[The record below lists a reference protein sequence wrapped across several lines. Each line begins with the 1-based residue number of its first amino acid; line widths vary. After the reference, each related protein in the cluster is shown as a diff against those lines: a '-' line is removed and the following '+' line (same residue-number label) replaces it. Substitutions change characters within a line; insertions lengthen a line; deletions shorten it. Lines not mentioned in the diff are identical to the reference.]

1 MPRAFD
7 VWGPRDR
14 GGSAAPF
21 AYSARMFATS
31 AARAGRPRLPVSPP
45 GSPAPR
51 RAAALVALGALASL
65 GAAAPP
71 RGGVDDASF
80 ARPAPSATPPAV
92 EPLRFRPIAPTVA
105 RAINGAQA
113 QRERTGPAATPLATS
128 LAGADAA
135 RAIDCLAAAGF
146 YEAGDRRDDQRA
158 VMQVVLNRVRHPAFP
173 RTVCAVVFQGAERHT
188 GCQFT
193 FTCDG
198 ALTRRVPSPRA
209 WERARATAAAALD
222 GAVYAP
228 VGLATH
234 YHADWMVPYWSGALT
249 RVAQVGPHIFY
260 RWRGGWGAAAA
271 YRGELARS
279 EAGEPRLALL
289 SGGSAAALADGSVA
303 RGPVRP
309 VLSSASD
316 PDLFLVRA
324 AGDARGDLARA
335 RALCGERARC
345 TVLAWRDPRQVA
357 RALPLSLEQADALT
371 FRYERAGADEP
382 RARWDCE
389 RVRRPD
395 PAECLRRGALMGG
408 AIARDD
414 HGDTVVLG

>member
-1 MPRAFD
+1 
-7 VWGPRDR
+7 
-14 GGSAAPF
+14 
-21 AYSARMFATS
+21 MFATS
-31 AARAGRPRLPVSPP
+31 AARAGRPRLPVSAATA
-45 GSPAPR
+45 SRPR
-51 RAAALVALGALASL
+51 RAAALVALSALAAL

-71 RGGVDDASF
+71 RASVDDA
-80 ARPAPSATPPAV
+80 PSAPRPPAV
-92 EPLRFRPIAPTVA
+92 EPLRFRPIAPTIA

-113 QRERTGPAATPLATS
+113 ERERTGPAAAPLATS

-135 RAIDCLAAAGF
+135 RAVDCLAAAGF

-173 RTVCAVVFQGAERHT
+173 KTICAVVFQGAERRT

-198 ALTRRVPSPRA
+198 ALTRRAPSSAA
-209 WERARATAAAALD
+209 WARARAAASEALD

-234 YHADWMVPYWSGALT
+234 YHADWMVPYWSGALM

-271 YRGELARS
+271 YRGTLAR
-279 EAGEPRLALL
+279 GEPGEMRLALL
-289 SGGSAAALADGSVA
+289 SGAQRAIAADGPPA

-316 PDLFLVRA
+316 PDLFLIRA
-324 AGDARGDLARA
+324 ASDAGGDLARA

-345 TVLAWRDPRQVA
+345 TVLAWRDPGQVA

-371 FRYERAGADEP
+371 FRYERADAGEP

-389 RVRRPD
+389 RVRRRD
-395 PAECLRRGALMGG
+395 PAQCLRRGALPGD
-408 AIARDD
+408 AIARDMP
-414 HGDTVVLG
+414 GGTVRAG

>member
-1 MPRAFD
+1 MIIPFGTRVRRPRA
-7 VWGPRDR
+7 
-14 GGSAAPF
+14 
-21 AYSARMFATS
+21 
-31 AARAGRPRLPVSPP
+31 PVSPA
-45 GSPAPR
+45 GARAPR
-51 RAAALVALGALASL
+51 HAAALVALGALVSL

-71 RGGVDDASF
+71 RADDAP
-80 ARPAPSATPPAV
+80 PAPPSAPPPAV
-92 EPLRFRPIAPTVA
+92 EPLRFRPVAPTVA
-105 RAINGAQA
+105 RAINGAHA
-113 QRERTGPAATPLATS
+113 DPDRAGPAAAPFAAP

-146 YEAGDRRDDQRA
+146 YEAGDQRDDQRA

-173 RTVCAVVFQGAERHT
+173 KTICGVVFQGAERRT

-198 ALTRRVPSPRA
+198 ALTRRLPSPRA
-209 WERARATAAAALD
+209 WERARATAAAAL
-222 GAVYAP
+222 GGTVYAP

-234 YHADWMVPYWSGALT
+234 YHADWMVPYWSGALA

-271 YRGELARS
+271 YHDAPART
-279 EAGEPRLALL
+279 EAGEPRLAGL
-289 SGGSAAALADGSVA
+289 SGEAAAAMANGPVP

-324 AGDARGDLARA
+324 AGDAGGDLARA
-335 RALCGERARC
+335 RALCGERAHC
-345 TVLAWRDPRQVA
+345 TVLAWRDTRQVA

-371 FRYERAGADEP
+371 FRYERAGTDAP

-389 RVRRPD
+389 RVPRRD
-395 PAECLRRGALMGG
+395 PAQCLRRGTLTGG
-408 AIARDD
+408 AIARDEPA
-414 HGDTVVLG
+414 GTVVVG